1 MKNKFIIIFF
11 IFLILLSEKLFAEN
25 IFITAKNITIDKN
38 DNTSIFENE
47 VVVKTQN
54 KVIQSDYAKY
64 DKLNGYLLLKE
75 NITLVDEKNNKLF
88 TNFAE
93 YYENEQIFNT
103 KGYTKVETEE
113 LYTLQGEN
121 VFLENKKKVIKSEKN
136 STLVDQEGNK
146 IFIENFEYLIN
157 DSLFKSLGFIEIQDT
172 KNNIYQF
179 SQVYIDTKKKGNIRH
194 RL

>member
-1 MKNKFIIIFF
+1 MKNKFTIIFF
-11 IFLILLSEKLFAEN
+11 IFFIFLSEKLFAEN

-38 DNTSIFENE
+38 DNTSIFENQ

-113 LYTLQGEN
+113 L
-121 VFLENKKKVIKSEKN
+121 
-136 STLVDQEGNK
+136 
-146 IFIENFEYLIN
+146 
-157 DSLFKSLGFIEIQDT
+157 
-172 KNNIYQF
+172 
-179 SQVYIDTKKKGNIRH
+179 
-194 RL
+194 

>member
-1 MKNKFIIIFF
+1 MKNKFTIIFF

-75 NITLVDEKNNKLF
+75 NITLIDEKNNKLF

-113 LYTLQGEN
+113 LYTLQGEM
-121 VFLENKKKVIKSEKN
+121 F
-136 STLVDQEGNK
+136 
-146 IFIENFEYLIN
+146 F
-157 DSLFKSLGFIEIQDT
+157 
-172 KNNIYQF
+172 
-179 SQVYIDTKKKGNIRH
+179 
-194 RL
+194 

>member
-1 MKNKFIIIFF
+1 MKNKFTIIFF
-11 IFLILLSEKLFAEN
+11 YFLILLSEKLFAEN

-64 DKLNGYLLLKE
+64 DRLNGYLLLKE
-75 NITLVDEKNNKLF
+75 NITLIDEKNNKLF

-121 VFLENKKKVIKSEKN
+121 VFLDNKKKVIKSEKN
-136 STLVDQEGNK
+136 STLVDQEG
-146 IFIENFEYLIN
+146 
-157 DSLFKSLGFIEIQDT
+157 
-172 KNNIYQF
+172 
-179 SQVYIDTKKKGNIRH
+179 
-194 RL
+194 